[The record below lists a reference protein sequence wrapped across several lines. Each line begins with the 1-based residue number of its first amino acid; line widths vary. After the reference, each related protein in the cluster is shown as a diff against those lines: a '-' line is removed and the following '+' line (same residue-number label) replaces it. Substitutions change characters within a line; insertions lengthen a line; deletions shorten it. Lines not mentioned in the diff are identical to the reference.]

1 MLDNES
7 LASIL
12 AQRKDDKSLIKILQ
26 RHHELGEKVQSLKDI
41 ERMIGAA
48 AF

>member
-7 LASIL
+7 LANLL
-12 AQRKDDKSLIKILQ
+12 AQKRDDKSLIKSLQ
-26 RHHELGEKVQSLKDI
+26 RYHELGEKVQSLKDI
-41 ERMIGAA
+41 ERMVGAA